1 MIRKEI
7 LENFVLDVIIEEL
20 QKPNLMDKIID
31 TLLKLQTE
39 QQKENSII
47 SALIKEK
54 TQLKTSLNNIM
65 KAIEQ
70 GVINKTTNQRMT
82 ELESQIEEIETKILI
97 EKTKT
102 EVQISETE
110 MREFYAKALRLEPA
124 LLINTLIEQI
134 KVYDDKIEIKFASP
148 LFENPDK
155 CQGFLIYKTIKQIPY
170 IIDNRK
176 KVHYMDFEVEMY
188 V

>member
-7 LENFVLDVIIEEL
+7 LENFVLDIIIEEL

-82 ELESQIEEIETKILI
+82 ELESQIEEIETKIHGQRP
-97 EKTKT
+97 KM
-102 EVQISETE
+102 EVT
-110 MREFYAKALRLEPA
+110 P
-124 LLINTLIEQI
+124 
-134 KVYDDKIEIKFASP
+134 
-148 LFENPDK
+148 
-155 CQGFLIYKTIKQIPY
+155 
-170 IIDNRK
+170 
-176 KVHYMDFEVEMY
+176 
-188 V
+188 